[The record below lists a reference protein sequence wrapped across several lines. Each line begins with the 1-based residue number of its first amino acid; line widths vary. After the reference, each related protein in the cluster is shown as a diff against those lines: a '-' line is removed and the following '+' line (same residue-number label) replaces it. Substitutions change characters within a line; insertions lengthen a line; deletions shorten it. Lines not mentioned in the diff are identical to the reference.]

1 MLVRRALWFGRAAG
15 GLVAAAVVLSAAA
28 LASPGATERVAKEG
42 GTFRVAF
49 LGGAFTT
56 IDPAL
61 VDLPAEGQLLAPACG
76 TLMAYP
82 NKPIPASLRRA
93 PSLAEAEPVVSK
105 DGRTYTFT
113 IRKDAR
119 FSSGAP
125 VTARAFERALERV
138 RALAPESVLAADL
151 QDVREVVAKG
161 RTLMLRLRKRPLNLL
176 DAITA
181 LCAVPPNLSADPE
194 GARAPLPQRRR
205 PTTWPSTSRAS
216 GSCSSATATT
226 AAGAPTTSTGSPP
239 TSTAGFGTAVELVE
253 SGTADYVLPAINAF
267 ALQTEELARRYGMN
281 KSQFFVRAGAG
292 FRLFHLNTS
301 GPLFRNN
308 PKLRQAVNFAVDR
321 KGIAREGGLYAETPT
336 DQYLLPDT
344 PGYTRREDLPAQGAR
359 PDEGKGAG
367 QGPNARRQGCP
378 LHLQEPR
385 RHCPGAAPPA
395 KPEGHWAGPR
405 DHVSSQ
411 SVRAAGDTR

>member
-15 GLVAAAVVLSAAA
+15 GLVAAAVVLTAAA

-76 TLMAYP
+76 ALMAYP

-194 GARAPLPQRRR
+194 GARAPLPERRR

-216 GSCSSATATT
+216 GSCSSATAST
-226 AAGAPTTSTGSPP
+226 AASAPTTSTGFAADLD
-239 TSTAGFGTAVELVE
+239 AGFGTAVELGGERHGRLRSCLPSTPSPSRRKSWRGVTASTSRSSS
-253 SGTADYVLPAINAF
+253 SGPVPAF
-267 ALQTEELARRYGMN
+267 A
-281 KSQFFVRAGAG
+281 
-292 FRLFHLNTS
+292 LFHLNTS

-321 KGIAREGGLYAETPT
+321 KATRARGRALRGDAHRPVPAARHALATATSASTRARAPT
-336 DQYLLPDT
+336 
-344 PGYTRREDLPAQGAR
+344 
-359 PDEGKGAG
+359 
-367 QGPNARRQGCP
+367 
-378 LHLQEPR
+378 
-385 RHCPGAAPPA
+385 
-395 KPEGHWAGPR
+395 
-405 DHVSSQ
+405 
-411 SVRAAGDTR
+411 